1 MTGQDARN
9 DRCHTEW
16 YTSSV
21 PTIRPR
27 HPITETPEVAEILDE
42 AARRWGDRPRS
53 KLIQLILEDWATGG
67 RAPSARA
74 AARTRL
80 EGSMP
85 GTAGA
90 YDRHEDWP
98 A

>member
-1 MTGQDARN
+1 M
-9 DRCHTEW
+9 
-16 YTSSV
+16 
-21 PTIRPR
+21 PTTRPR
-27 HPITETPEVAEILDE
+27 HAITETPDVGEILDE
-42 AARRWGDRPRS
+42 AARRWGERPRG
-53 KLIQLILEDWATGG
+53 KLIQLILEDWAAGG

-74 AARTRL
+74 AARARL